1 MSGAVIA
8 DVGADESAYALFNLS
23 PDKPEP
29 EIARQKPYLRI
40 PTTASIRFVFFL
52 NPKNILRYITYSKFL
67 LCLCGEIYFLIIAFG
82 LLWPKH
88 QIQT

>member
-1 MSGAVIA
+1 MSDAVIA

-29 EIARQKPYLRI
+29 EIARQKPYLGI

-52 NPKNILRYITYSKFL
+52 NPKNILRYITYKQVPAVPLRGDIFPDN
-67 LCLCGEIYFLIIAFG
+67 CLWFTMA
-82 LLWPKH
+82 
-88 QIQT
+88 